1 LEKLTV
7 IQLVKKFP
15 TLKVGT
21 RRFIAMKFEVL
32 MAVKMTTFFWV
43 VLPCGLVG
51 EYQRFGETVLSPSS
65 GLKTETVCFSEML
78 VSTYKST

>member
-32 MAVKMTTFFWV
+32 MAVKMTTFF
-43 VLPCGLVG
+43 
-51 EYQRFGETVLSPSS
+51 
-65 GLKTETVCFSEML
+65 
-78 VSTYKST
+78 